1 MRVVALFLRG
11 KVLWGFQEE
20 GDRIWTP
27 EKVFK
32 NRRQDVVVS
41 FDVPG
46 SLPRSDRERREKL
59 QEVLNA
65 LPEPDPEDLLELAA
79 GERMPLEEVLSL
91 AGSPQEKAGLLLL
104 LSRHRAFDLLRSGEV
119 VIHTPEELEEARER
133 ERREA
138 MVSAVREAVYAWLRE
153 PREDFEA
160 LRERFATP
168 EERTVLEGV
177 LEELRAAAL
186 RGEERKNLPPPDVLL
201 ERLEQAGLLERGIN
215 EIPYRLGVIRA
226 FREEPDIPLP
236 ERPPYA
242 ELLEEV
248 REDGVAVDAPT
259 TVEVDD
265 AFAFETTPGGWRF
278 SLYIAAPA
286 AWLGPDHPLIAVA
299 ESRMQSLYFPEGTW
313 FMMPRPWVED
323 RFTLTEDELRPALI
337 LDLWGEGTAVREYAF
352 RWGWVRLRARWVPDE
367 LRRYLLEDPEGKVL
381 FALTRAWEQERNA
394 AGAFSLLLPD
404 VKVRVEGDRIE
415 VEREVPHDGHQA
427 VMEWMIRINH
437 LAAVEALR
445 RGLPIPFRASE
456 PPAQRP
462 TPKDLE
468 DPLLPTYV
476 GRFFAPAIWTSA
488 PRPHHGLGVEVYT
501 QISSPIRRFLDLVVQ
516 LQLLHHEATGEPA
529 FEEAQMISWAQAYE
543 TFSSRARQGMRRRQI
558 FWILTLLERDRPE
571 LVGLWM
577 SKERVYFP
585 EFHYQGILQP
595 AVEGRRGEPIRVR
608 VKRAYPRR
616 GLLYV
621 RPL

>member
-1 MRVVALFLRG
+1 VRVVALFFRG
-11 KVLWGFQEE
+11 KVVWGFEE
-20 GDRIWTP
+20 EENRIWTP

-32 NRRQDVVVS
+32 NRLQDVVVS

-46 SLPRSDRERREKL
+46 PLPRSDKERRERL
-59 QEVLNA
+59 QEILNA
-65 LPEPDPEDLLELAA
+65 LPKPDPEDLLNLAA
-79 GERMPLEEVLSL
+79 GERIPLEEFLSL
-91 AGSPQEKAGLLLL
+91 AGSPQERAGLLLL
-104 LSRHRAFDLLRSGEV
+104 LSHHQAFDLLRSGEV
-119 VIHTPEELEEARER
+119 LIHTPEELEEARER

-138 MVSAVREAVYAWLRE
+138 LASAVREAVYAWLRE
-153 PREDFEA
+153 PQEDFDT
-160 LRERFATP
+160 LRKSFATP
-168 EERTVLEGV
+168 EEQAALESV
-177 LEELRAAAL
+177 LEELRAVAL
-186 RGEERKNLPPPDVLL
+186 RGEEREGLPPPDVLL
-201 ERLEQAGLLERGIN
+201 ERLEQAGLVEGEIN

-226 FREEPDIPLP
+226 FREEPDLPLP

-248 REDGVAVDAPT
+248 RNDGIAVDAPT

-265 AFAFETTPGGWRF
+265 AFAFVRTPEGWRF

-286 AWLGPDHPLIAVA
+286 AWLGPVHPLIAVA
-299 ESRMQSLYFPEGTW
+299 ESRMQTLYFPEGTW
-313 FMMPRPWVED
+313 FMMPRPWVKAC
-323 RFTLTEDELRPALI
+323 FTLTVDEPRPALI
-337 LDLWGEGTAVREYAF
+337 LDLWGEGTSVREYAF
-352 RWGWVRLRARWVPDE
+352 RWGWVRLWARWVPEE
-367 LRRYLLEDPEGKVL
+367 LRRYLLQDPEGQTL
-381 FALTRAWEQERNA
+381 FALTRVWEAERQA
-394 AGAFSLLLPD
+394 RGAFSLMLPD

-415 VEREVPHDGHQA
+415 VTREVPHEGHQA

-456 PPAQRP
+456 PPAERP
-462 TPKDLE
+462 NPKDLE

-529 FEEAQMISWAQAYE
+529 FDEAKMITWAQAYE

-558 FWILTLLERDRPE
+558 FWILTLLERERPE

-577 SKERVYFP
+577 SPERVYFP

-595 AVEGRRGEPIRVR
+595 AVEGMWGEPIRVR